1 MFKFY
6 IYYFIFF
13 CVILG
18 VSSLKFLNSNNK
30 NDKKLQIVNSIYGAT
45 FGFIIFKTLIYYYIF
60 FEFPIGFVGKNIRI
74 LLYILFLIIFIT
86 LGIVLS
92 YFLKFDKY
100 RFHEYHRYL
109 YYSAVS
115 GSFYITK
122 GLQYVLGGYF
132 SSILFIKENLK
143 FINIKYNILLD
154 YSLIFEKGIVID
166 PFLARESDISKSF
179 IDNSK
184 EEGESLRWNK
194 NSEYISSNEIEE
206 NELIDQDD

>member
-1 MFKFY
+1 M
-6 IYYFIFF
+6 
-13 CVILG
+13 
-18 VSSLKFLNSNNK
+18 
-30 NDKKLQIVNSIYGAT
+30 T
-45 FGFIIFKTLIYYYIF
+45 
-60 FEFPIGFVGKNIRI
+60 
-74 LLYILFLIIFIT
+74 
-86 LGIVLS
+86 
-92 YFLKFDKY
+92 
-100 RFHEYHRYL
+100 
-109 YYSAVS
+109 

-143 FINIKYNILLD
+143 FINIKYNILLN
-154 YSLIFEKGIVID
+154 YSLTYFFIQIALIIFSIIYQINYIKYKATIIIEKGMVVD
-166 PFLARESDISKSF
+166 PLLPRESDISKSF

>member
-1 MFKFY
+1 M
-6 IYYFIFF
+6 
-13 CVILG
+13 
-18 VSSLKFLNSNNK
+18 
-30 NDKKLQIVNSIYGAT
+30 
-45 FGFIIFKTLIYYYIF
+45 
-60 FEFPIGFVGKNIRI
+60 
-74 LLYILFLIIFIT
+74 
-86 LGIVLS
+86 
-92 YFLKFDKY
+92 
-100 RFHEYHRYL
+100 
-109 YYSAVS
+109 S

-154 YSLIFEKGIVID
+154 YSLTYFFIQIALIIFSIIYQINYIKYKAIVIFEKGMVVD
-166 PFLARESDISKSF
+166 PFLPRESDISKNF

-206 NELIDQDD
+206 KELIDQDD

>member
-1 MFKFY
+1 M
-6 IYYFIFF
+6 
-13 CVILG
+13 
-18 VSSLKFLNSNNK
+18 
-30 NDKKLQIVNSIYGAT
+30 T
-45 FGFIIFKTLIYYYIF
+45 
-60 FEFPIGFVGKNIRI
+60 
-74 LLYILFLIIFIT
+74 
-86 LGIVLS
+86 
-92 YFLKFDKY
+92 
-100 RFHEYHRYL
+100 
-109 YYSAVS
+109 

-154 YSLIFEKGIVID
+154 YSLTYFFKQIALIIFSIIYQINYIKYKATIIIEKGMVVD
-166 PFLARESDISKSF
+166 PLLPRESDISKSF
-179 IDNSK
+179 IENSK